1 MLLTVI
7 FPKWKDFVK
16 TEPLKGICQ
25 NKMYTVVG
33 YTINEMNCDDNDA
46 YGDTKRVKKHYYV
59 QEEYGKT
66 DY

>member
-1 MLLTVI
+1 
-7 FPKWKDFVK
+7 
-16 TEPLKGICQ
+16 
-25 NKMYTVVG
+25 MYTVVG
-33 YTINEMNCDDNDA
+33 YTINQMNCDDNDA